1 MEVKLLVCAVV
12 LSAFTVTGNNAQSN
26 VCGTAPLNPKIIG
39 GESAAPGAWPWQASL
54 NLNGIYLC
62 TGSLIN
68 NEWVLTA
75 AHCFSTTIT
84 AGWQVHLGRD
94 RQQGSNPNE
103 VYRTVSRIIRHPN
116 YVASRFDY
124 DVALLKLSTPVQFTN
139 YIRPVCLAADG
150 SVFGGGT
157 TCWVTGWGY
166 IHPDIPLPANQMLR
180 QASVPVVSDSRC
192 SKLYANEF
200 TSNMICAGVPQGD
213 IGPCY
218 GDSGSPM
225 VYKNG
230 SRWVQAGLANFG
242 KGCGQ
247 PDYPLVYARVSKYER
262 WIKSQ
267 ITTNQPGFVSVSVSG
282 SSSIGPAA
290 GLILPVLSVFVLSL

>member
-1 MEVKLLVCAVV
+1 MKEPVGGWGGMMGQRPGFTSTIPVKKSSLTCRHVV
-12 LSAFTVTGNNAQSN
+12 FLS
-26 VCGTAPLNPKIIG
+26 
-39 GESAAPGAWPWQASL
+39 
-54 NLNGIYLC
+54 
-62 TGSLIN
+62 
-68 NEWVLTA
+68 
-75 AHCFSTTIT
+75 TIT

-218 GDSGSPM
+218 
-225 VYKNG
+225 
-230 SRWVQAGLANFG
+230 
-242 KGCGQ
+242 
-247 PDYPLVYARVSKYER
+247 
-262 WIKSQ
+262 
-267 ITTNQPGFVSVSVSG
+267 VSVSAKH
-282 SSSIGPAA
+282 SSSN
-290 GLILPVLSVFVLSL
+290 

>member
-103 VYRTVSRIIRHPN
+103 VSRTVSRIIRHPN

-150 SVFGGGT
+150 SVFG
-157 TCWVTGWGY
+157 VAR
-166 IHPDIPLPANQMLR
+166 PA
-180 QASVPVVSDSRC
+180 
-192 SKLYANEF
+192 
-200 TSNMICAGVPQGD
+200 
-213 IGPCY
+213 
-218 GDSGSPM
+218 GSP
-225 VYKNG
+225 G
-230 SRWVQAGLANFG
+230 GDTSIQT
-242 KGCGQ
+242 
-247 PDYPLVYARVSKYER
+247 VS
-262 WIKSQ
+262 I
-267 ITTNQPGFVSVSVSG
+267 F
-282 SSSIGPAA
+282 SS
-290 GLILPVLSVFVLSL
+290 